1 MKTTTTKPT
10 QSRPGPGPVPVVLI
24 RHAQSQ
30 WNRENRFTG
39 WADPP
44 LTGAG
49 IAEAHAAG
57 KLLREQGFVFDAA
70 YSSRLQRAVTTLD
83 ILLAELG
90 QDGIPRTRAWQLNER
105 HYGALQGLDKGEAT
119 ARHGEQQVWR
129 WRRGYHDRADALS
142 REDARHSC
150 HDPLCHDIDPAHL
163 PDVENLA
170 QTRERV
176 MRYWND
182 EIVPRI
188 RQGERLLISAHGN
201 TLRALIMVLA
211 NMSVEEVEGFEI
223 PTATPIVYHFNRDG
237 TPLDWQYLEQPDH
250 QAA

>member
-10 QSRPGPGPVPVVLI
+10 QTRPGPVPVVLI

-30 WNRENRFTG
+30 WNKENRFTG

-44 LTGAG
+44 LTEAG

-70 YSSRLQRAVTTLD
+70 YSSRLQRAVTTLG

-129 WRRGYHDRADALS
+129 WRRGYHDRAGALR

-150 HDPLCHDIDPAHL
+150 HDPLCHDIDPAQL

-170 QTRERV
+170 ETRERV
-176 MRYWND
+176 MRYWD
-182 EIVPRI
+182 EDIIPRI
-188 RQGERLLISAHGN
+188 RRGERLLISAHGN
-201 TLRALIMVLA
+201 TLRALIMALA
-211 NMSVEEVEGFEI
+211 DMSVAEVECFEI
-223 PTATPIVYHFNRDG
+223 PTAMPIVYHFDHNG
-237 TPLDWQYLEQPDH
+237 SPLDWYYLNGQDD

>member
-1 MKTTTTKPT
+1 MNPSNDKTTNNLLD
-10 QSRPGPGPVPVVLI
+10 RIPVVLI

-49 IAEAHAAG
+49 IAEARVAG
-57 KLLREQGFVFDAA
+57 TRLREQGFVFDAA
-70 YSSRLQRAVTTLD
+70 CSSRLQRAVTTLD
-83 ILLAELG
+83 ILLEELG
-90 QDGIPRTRAWQLNER
+90 QDEIPREQAWQLNER

-119 ARHGEQQVWR
+119 ARHGEEQVWR
-129 WRRGYHDRADALS
+129 WRRGYHDRAGALS
-142 REDARHSC
+142 REDERHSC
-150 HDPLCHDIDPAHL
+150 HDPLCQDIDPAHL

-170 QTRERV
+170 ETRERV

-188 RQGERLLISAHGN
+188 CCGERLLISAHGN
-201 TLRALIMVLA
+201 TLRALIMALS
-211 NMSVEEVEGFEI
+211 NMTTEEVERFEI
-223 PTATPIVYHFNRDG
+223 PTATPIVYHFDRNA
-237 TPLDWQYLEQPDH
+237 TPLDWDYLNEQNN

>member
-1 MKTTTTKPT
+1 MTTTTTKQT
-10 QSRPGPGPVPVVLI
+10 QNPPGPVPVVLI
-24 RHAQSQ
+24 RHAQSR

-44 LTGAG
+44 LTDTG

-57 KLLREQGFVFDAA
+57 RLLREQGFVFDAA

-83 ILLAELG
+83 ILLEELG
-90 QDGIPRTRAWQLNER
+90 QGDIARTRAWQLNER
-105 HYGALQGLDKGEAT
+105 HYGALTGLDKGEAT

-129 WRRGYHDRADALS
+129 WRRGYHDRAGALT

-150 HDPLCHDIDPAHL
+150 HDPLCRDIDPSHL

-170 QTRERV
+170 ETRERV
-176 MRYWND
+176 MRYWEA

-188 RQGERLLISAHGN
+188 RRGERLLISAHGN
-201 TLRALIMVLA
+201 TLRALIMALS
-211 NMSVEEVEGFEI
+211 NMSVEEVERFEI
-223 PTATPIVYHFNRDG
+223 PTATPIVYHFDRNG
-237 TPLDWQYLEQPDH
+237 VPLDWDYLDGRDDQV
-250 QAA
+250 A

>member
-1 MKTTTTKPT
+1 MTQRHNHPT
-10 QSRPGPGPVPVVLI
+10 APSPAGSVPVVLI

-44 LTGAG
+44 LTDTG

-57 KLLREQGFVFDAA
+57 SRLREQGFVFDAA

-90 QDGIPRTRAWQLNER
+90 QTNIPRQSAWQLNER
-105 HYGALQGLDKGEAT
+105 HYGALQGLDKAEAT
-119 ARHGEQQVWR
+119 REHGEQQVWR
-129 WRRGYHDRADALS
+129 WRRGYHDRAGALS
-142 REDARHSC
+142 RADARHSC
-150 HDPLCHDIDPAHL
+150 HDPLCRDIDPAHL

-170 QTRERV
+170 ETRARV
-176 MRYWND
+176 MRYWEE
-182 EIVPRI
+182 EIDPRI
-188 RQGERLLISAHGN
+188 RRGERLLISAHGN
-201 TLRALIMVLA
+201 TLRALIMGLS
-211 NMSVEEVEGFEI
+211 NMRVAEVEAFEI
-223 PTATPIVYHFNRDG
+223 PTATPIVYHFKRDG
-237 TPLDWQYLEQPDH
+237 APLDWGYLDGQDE